1 MTWKTPRIQKNG
13 EGVARG
19 GGLTWILE
27 ATQATFEGVAR
38 AGGLG
43 DGSRRSSHKAIAH
56 RIFPEIPFHN
66 S

>member
-13 EGVARG
+13 EGVAR
-19 GGLTWILE
+19 
-27 ATQATFEGVAR
+27 AR
-38 AGGLG
+38 GAWVTARG
-43 DGSRRSSHKAIAH
+43 RSSHKAIAH

>member
-1 MTWKTPRIQKNG
+1 MVKVSR
-13 EGVARG
+13 AR